1 MIKIINKRGTT
12 RNIEDTQFNEYERKG
27 YVRVT
32 GPQSKTNNNTNSNNS
47 KTEKENK

>member
-1 MIKIINKRGTT
+1 MIKVINKRGTT

-32 GPQSKTNNNTNSNNS
+32 EPQSKTNTNSNNN
-47 KTEKENK
+47 KTEKDNK